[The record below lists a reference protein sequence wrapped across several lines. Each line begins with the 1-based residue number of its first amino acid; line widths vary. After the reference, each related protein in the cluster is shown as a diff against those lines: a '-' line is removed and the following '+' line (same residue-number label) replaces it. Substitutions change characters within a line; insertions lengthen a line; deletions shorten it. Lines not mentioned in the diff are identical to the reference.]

1 VPEKLRK
8 AIPLGMA
15 TIIGVLAVLGVEG
28 ELLDRFIRDHPRQVA
43 IALVLG
49 ILGVTVPLLVNAWA
63 SKKWGQ
69 VIGILLVASGAA
81 FATVTGADGVGERE
95 QPDITVTPLAVD
107 ADTESVSLKI
117 EALGTHLRSRD
128 RMLLRVSGVSGKD
141 PRAGAPIRVH
151 LLCPDGQSW
160 KNVEDGRQTTVVL
173 DLNRVAVPAAR

>member
-1 VPEKLRK
+1 MTEKLRK

-69 VIGILLVASGAA
+69 VIGILLVASGATI
-81 FATVTGADGVGERE
+81 ATVTGADGVGERE

-128 RMLLRVSGVSGKD
+128 RMLLRVSGVSGRV
-141 PRAGAPIRVH
+141 RASSARTPDSVGKRFRTSTGASRDRTYEVT
-151 LLCPDGQSW
+151 L
-160 KNVEDGRQTTVVL
+160 R
-173 DLNRVAVPAAR
+173 RRRR